1 MPDRRFRVGVQV
13 RPQHTTYASMR
24 DAWRRIEDLGVET
37 LWTWDHFF
45 PTGGDP
51 QGNHFECW
59 TLLAAMAELTRQINQ
74 DVVPRLND
82 ALASADRTLAS
93 ASGMVGEDSPVNQ
106 ELRRALVEL
115 TETTRALGLAADQFE
130 REPESVIWGR

>member
-1 MPDRRFRVGVQV
+1 MPSLSTTVSQLSSYRLPSTVYRPQEETMPDRRFRVGVQV

-37 LWTWDHFF
+37 LWNWDHFF

-59 TLLAAMAELTRQINQ
+59 TLLAAMAEVTKR
-74 DVVPRLND
+74 
-82 ALASADRTLAS
+82 
-93 ASGMVGEDSPVNQ
+93 
-106 ELRRALVEL
+106 VE
-115 TETTRALGLAADQFE
+115 
-130 REPESVIWGR
+130 